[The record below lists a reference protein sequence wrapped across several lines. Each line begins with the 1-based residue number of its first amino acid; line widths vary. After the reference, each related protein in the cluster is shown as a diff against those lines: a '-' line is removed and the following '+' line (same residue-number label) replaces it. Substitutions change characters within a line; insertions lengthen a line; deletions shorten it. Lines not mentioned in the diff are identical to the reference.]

1 MVTHGYDGPVILR
14 SLPLCVLVACWGRG
28 STSAP
33 ITCGVDPNACTPV
46 FDGAPS
52 VSLDSSRGPTADGD
66 ALGDADIIEP
76 DAHADGAVSDA
87 TDAST
92 VGSASPRFSL
102 TELPLLEGASKC
114 DAQGVND
121 HGQVAGNCTLP
132 AGDHGVIWD
141 GAVPTREVLDR
152 RLTEMQS
159 ETLSQYRARRTDPA
173 R

>member
-1 MVTHGYDGPVILR
+1 
-14 SLPLCVLVACWGRG
+14 
-28 STSAP
+28 
-33 ITCGVDPNACTPV
+33 
-46 FDGAPS
+46 
-52 VSLDSSRGPTADGD
+52 VSLDSSRGPAADGD

-102 TELPLLEGASKC
+102 SELPLLAGASKC